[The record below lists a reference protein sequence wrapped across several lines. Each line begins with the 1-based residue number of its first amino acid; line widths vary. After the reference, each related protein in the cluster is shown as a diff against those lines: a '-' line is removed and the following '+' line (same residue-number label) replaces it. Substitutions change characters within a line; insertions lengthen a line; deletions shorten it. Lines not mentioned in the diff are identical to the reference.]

1 MENEILDLSSFMSD
15 MENEIKKLYEKSNGG
30 QLEQKDIDYLLDI
43 LNNIDTKII
52 NLDNK
57 EN

>member
-1 MENEILDLSSFMSD
+1 MENEILDLSSFMSG
-15 MENEIKKLYEKSNGG
+15 MEDKVKKLYEKSNNG
-30 QLEQKDIDYLLDI
+30 QLEQEDIDYLLSL
-43 LNNIDTKII
+43 LNDIDTKII